1 MALDRMKSPNQ
12 VKQLKRET
20 SSNRMTTGVNADL
33 KYEFGSSMKKRDLTP
48 HSKHL
53 SNFKDSLRNIKNKD
67 SFNPDRKTVDK
78 SKNSPTIKVEIDRT

>member
-1 MALDRMKSPNQ
+1 M
-12 VKQLKRET
+12 V
-20 SSNRMTTGVNADL
+20 G
-33 KYEFGSSMKKRDLTP
+33 EFLLLSTVFRSGLNESLFLIFRSESSMKKRDLTP

-53 SNFKDSLRNIKNKD
+53 SNFKDSLRNIKNKE